1 MKSFLFFWFKN
12 AHTPLSLSRDKTKG
26 QSSKNITLTPT
37 KILPKK
43 YDHSSVEF
51 QIALFTY
58 KLDSQNKNK
67 NYIYIIKIQFLLFF
81 IFATKK
87 PHCMR
92 GVCVRRLNNRITL
105 L

>member
-1 MKSFLFFWFKN
+1 MKSFLFFCFKN
-12 AHTPLSLSRDKTKG
+12 AHTPLSLSNDKTKG

-67 NYIYIIKIQFLLFF
+67 NYIYNKNTIFF
-81 IFATKK
+81 IFYFCYKK
-87 PHCMR
+87 TSLHAWS
-92 GVCVRRLNNRITL
+92 VCEEAK
-105 L
+105 